1 MLKGIISLV
10 IVGMSWSLTGAVM
23 GAAPKKKIDPAS
35 VQLTGTVISII
46 CCSILLC
53 FTGEQ
58 NVPSAALFWGG
69 LSYFMSGV
77 LNCIMLIIMSKAMQ
91 RGPNGIIW
99 AIIQSAMIFPFL
111 TGILFF
117 GVKANFIRIMGMVLL
132 LISLALSG
140 LSRPNKTTGNGR
152 WKMLAFA
159 AFIITGFVHN
169 FANIPS
175 YFESVQRITPYFRS
189 LMGASGAFIA
199 AFLLLIFQKKT
210 KLFIE
215 NTKSKWLWIFSM
227 GLQFFSLIFA
237 IYLFYPGMDTLA
249 RCGAGSLSYP
259 LLVSSCLIGFFFYS
273 LLVLKERNTPLQ
285 YASLAC
291 CLTGIVMIC
300 L

>member
-1 MLKGIISLV
+1 MIFGIIAMLLV
-10 IVGMSWSLTGAVM
+10 GISWIVWGYVAGVANRRKLNMELMVA
-23 GAAPKKKIDPAS
+23 
-35 VQLTGTVISII
+35 
-46 CCSILLC
+46 C
-53 FTGEQ
+53 
-58 NVPSAALFWGG
+58 SAALGAAVSLPIALGKGLPDFTSPQVLVIMGWIVLGG
-69 LSYFMSGV
+69 ILNFAQLQFM
-77 LNCIMLIIMSKAMQ
+77 NRAMNF
-91 RGPNGIIW
+91 GPNGIIW

-199 AFLLLIFQKKT
+199 AFLLLFFQKKT